1 MESAVATGSRAYR
14 SSHREGQARRTR
26 QRMIA
31 AATTIFLD
39 GGYAAATMR
48 AIAGGAGVSV
58 PTVESTFGT
67 KARVLKAAIDVA
79 IVGDDEPVAAL
90 DRPWTEAA
98 LAAST
103 APELLAVVAGV
114 LGPAQARSAG
124 LVLAAFEGGGTN
136 AELAELSAQL
146 TAQRAVTAG
155 WLVDRLAAVAP
166 RRTELN
172 REDAIDTVWIVMDP
186 AVFARLTRN
195 RGWTVER
202 YEHWFAESITR
213 LIVGAVTPIPTKVVV
228 PNRPKPP
235 ARPGN
240 RSMR

>member
-79 IVGDDEPVAAL
+79 IAGDDEPVAAL

-103 APELLAVVAGV
+103 APELLAGKNS
-114 LGPAQARSAG
+114 PA
-124 LVLAAFEGGGTN
+124 LVLVTHHVEEIMPAFTHALLLRRGRVHAAG
-136 AELAELSAQL
+136 
-146 TAQRAVTAG
+146 
-155 WLVDRLAAVAP
+155 P
-166 RRTELN
+166 RRQ
-172 REDAIDTVWIVMDP
+172 V
-186 AVFARLTRN
+186 LTSKIR
-195 RGWTVER
+195 
-202 YEHWFAESITR
+202 
-213 LIVGAVTPIPTKVVV
+213 
-228 PNRPKPP
+228 
-235 ARPGN
+235 
-240 RSMR
+240 